1 MVLTKQILSN
11 LAKAYDET
19 DINEKINM
27 YMFILEMNKDNE
39 EFTAEIKEHIHNHTK
54 EIQDSLNEEEDES
67 MDTFYY
73 YEMGSKYNIGECY
86 NPKQIITKSGRIVKK
101 PQK

>member
-54 EIQDSLNEEEDES
+54 EIQDSLNPEEDES
-67 MDTFYY
+67 LDTFYY
-73 YEMGSKYNIGECY
+73 YEMGSKYNIGAHYE
-86 NPKQIITKSGRIVKK
+86 PSQIITKSGRIVKK
-101 PQK
+101 PQQ